1 MALPAASGQAEP
13 FLTSERLPVSNPLTA
28 VTAIGESLIDVIV
41 GSAEA
46 PSTEHPGGSPMNI
59 ALGLA
64 RLNRPVALVTHIG
77 NDARGAS
84 IAEHLRDAGVTLA
97 FGSIRNEPSS
107 TATAYLGADGSAQ
120 YVFDLRWSLPCGL
133 SVEDPIL
140 AGSDIVHVGSIGA
153 FLEPGGSAVV
163 SLLRQLVDSERP
175 HLICFDPNMRP
186 SIVTDHGAALARFER
201 IAALAAVVKLSDED
215 AEWLYPE
222 LGLEAAIEHILRFGV
237 GLVTVTLGSAGALL
251 ATRSLRMTVPGVAVE
266 VADTI
271 GAGDSFMSAL
281 IDFIA
286 ELRDEGVSAEA
297 LRNGHAFDAALLTDI
312 GEYAVRCAAITVS
325 RPGANPPTRREIGYP
340 HRGSHVSQ

>member
-1 MALPAASGQAEP
+1 MSL
-13 FLTSERLPVSNPLTA
+13 PLTA

-41 GSAEA
+41 GSDGA

-84 IAEHLRDAGVTLA
+84 IAEHLREAGVTLA
-97 FGSIRNEPSS
+97 VGSIRDEPSS
-107 TATAYLGADGSAQ
+107 TATAYLRSDGSAE
-120 YVFDLRWSLPCGL
+120 YVFDLRWSLPLGL
-133 SVEDPIL
+133 SIDDAVL
-140 AGSDIVHVGSIGA
+140 AGSELVHVGSIGA
-153 FLEPGGSAVV
+153 FLEPGGSNVV
-163 SLLRQLVDSERP
+163 SLLTQLVDSEHSP
-175 HLICFDPNMRP
+175 LICFDPNMRP
-186 SIVTDHGAALARFER
+186 SIVTDHEAALARFEQ
-201 IAALAAVVKLSDED
+201 IASLSAFVKLSDED

-222 LGLEAAIEHILRFGV
+222 LGLEAAIEHILRLGV

-251 ATRSLRMTVPGVAVE
+251 ATRSLRLTVPGVSVE

-286 ELRDEGVSAEA
+286 RLRDEGVSPDA
-297 LRNGHAFDAALLTDI
+297 LRRGQAFDAALLTDI
-312 GEYAVRCAAITVS
+312 GMYAVRCAAITVS
-325 RPGANPPTRREIGYP
+325 RPGANPPTRSEIGDP
-340 HRGSHVSQ
+340 RRQSPAS